1 MPKKKIKSIE
11 EAAQLADLYMSRGK
25 YRSAELIYRQL
36 LKYEP
41 HKLLYNSGLAESLFR
56 QLKVEESLATFQ
68 KLLDELNPTNDKDYD
83 ALYVQALRAT
93 LSSPAP
99 LHRMLRFYELVRQLS
114 FTLALEGDVVE
125 CGCFRGL
132 SSYLMC
138 NYLKR
143 HDAGFTGKGYH
154 IFDSF
159 RGLSEPSIEDDIPAG
174 HANAESLA
182 VMSQKGAFAASLKH
196 VQHNLKAFPE
206 IEFHP
211 GWIPA
216 SFAGLPERTYKF
228 VHVDVDL
235 YDPTLACV
243 EFFYPRLTRGG
254 LLVSD
259 DYSWP
264 GACKAIDEFCAE
276 RKIEFAV
283 TPYKQAILTAG

>member
-1 MPKKKIKSIE
+1 MPKKKIRSIE
-11 EAAQLADLYMSRGK
+11 EAAQLADLYMNKGK

-36 LKYEP
+36 LQYAP
-41 HKLLYNSGLAESLFR
+41 HKLLYNSGLTESLFR
-56 QLKVEESLATFQ
+56 QKKVEESLATFQ
-68 KLLDELNPTNDKDYD
+68 KLLGELNPTNDKDYD
-83 ALYVQALRAT
+83 AIYVQALRAT

-114 FTLALEGDVVE
+114 STFALDGDLVE

-138 NYLKR
+138 NYMKR

-159 RGLSEPSIEDDIPAG
+159 RGLSEPTTEDDIPAG
-174 HANAESLA
+174 HGNARNLKA
-182 VMSQKGAFAASLKH
+182 MNQKGAFSASIKH
-196 VQHNLKAFPE
+196 VQHNLKAFPD

-211 GWIPA
+211 GWIP
-216 SFAGLPERTYKF
+216 STFAGLPERIYKF
-228 VHVDVDL
+228 AHIDVDL
-235 YDPTLACV
+235 YEPTLACL
-243 EFFYPRLTRGG
+243 EYFYPRLARGG

-276 RKIEFAV
+276 RKIELTI
-283 TPYKQAILTAG
+283 TPYRQAVLAAA

>member
-36 LKYEP
+36 LQYEP

-93 LSSPAP
+93 LSPATP

-114 FTLALEGDVVE
+114 STLALEGDVVE

-159 RGLSEPSIEDDIPAG
+159 RGLSEPVIEDNIPAG

-182 VMSQKGAFAASLKH
+182 VMSRKGAFAASLKH

-254 LLVSD
+254 LLISD

-276 RKIEFAV
+276 RKIEFTI
-283 TPYKQAILTAG
+283 TPYKQAILTAD